1 MSFLVEQLT
10 FHYPGAARPAL
21 CALDFDLRDRAG
33 QTMALLGPSGSGKT
47 TLLNL
52 LGLLWEQP
60 RAPVRTQACQG
71 RIVYRGAAG
80 DVDYRRLARE
90 QANEL
95 RLHAFGFV
103 LQSCYL
109 LPHFSC
115 VQNIALPLALQG
127 WREADCLARVE
138 ELLRGVEATCAED
151 ESGQELWQA
160 RHRLGSEVSL
170 GQRQR
175 LAALRAVVH
184 DPRMIFADEPVSNL
198 DAGSTRQ
205 MLGLLRDWRQGRW
218 ALPHRDGQ
226 GRTLFLVCHHLETA
240 LREADWLLVL
250 GPDHRLAA
258 SFARPDW
265 PLWQAR
271 IHGLLGAELPPGPGV
286 VKADET
292 SLAYPV

>member
-1 MSFLVEQLT
+1 MAMSFRVEQLT
-10 FHYPGAARPAL
+10 FHYPGAAGPAL
-21 CALDFDLRDRAG
+21 AGLDFDLRDRAG
-33 QTMALLGPSGSGKT
+33 QAVALLGPSGSGKT

-60 RAPVRTQACQG
+60 PGQG
-71 RIVYRGAAG
+71 RVVYRGTAG
-80 DVDYRRLARE
+80 DVDYRDLSRA
-90 QANEL
+90 QGNEL
-95 RLHAFGFV
+95 RLREFGFV

-127 WREADCLARVE
+127 WREADRLARVE
-138 ELLRGVEATCAED
+138 ALLREVEPAGGDD
-151 ESGQELWQA
+151 EAGQELWQV

-184 DPRMIFADEPVSNL
+184 DPQVIFADEPVSNL
-198 DAGSTRQ
+198 DAGSTRR

-218 ALPHRDGQ
+218 ALPGRGGP

-258 SFARPDW
+258 SFGRTDW

-271 IHGLLGAELPPGPGV
+271 VRGLLGAELFPGPGAV
-286 VKADET
+286 NADES